1 MIPKE
6 ALVKLANTNRSKS
19 RRKPAS
25 PLKANVKTT
34 ESKAP
39 AKVRND
45 PAKAKAAKKT
55 PAGKPPQ
62 KNTSGSKQDSVV
74 VMLRRPE
81 GATLDSLVK
90 ATGWQ
95 PHSVRGFLA
104 GTIRKKL
111 KLQLISE
118 KVEGVRTY
126 RLGSGK
132 PTKATAAAGAGAA

>member
-1 MIPKE
+1 MSPKE
-6 ALVKLANTNRSKS
+6 ALVKLANTNRSKT

-25 PLKANVKTT
+25 PAKANIKTAR
-34 ESKAP
+34 SKAP
-39 AKVRND
+39 AKVRN
-45 PAKAKAAKKT
+45 PAKTKAAKKK
-55 PAGKPPQ
+55 PAGKPSR
-62 KNTSGSKQDSVV
+62 KNASGSKQDNVV
-74 VMLRRPE
+74 AMLRRPE
-81 GATLDSLVK
+81 GATLDALVK